1 MATEVHGASKTF
13 ACKELGISRNSL
25 EPPTVRKSSDP
36 VIRRWLRLFAAK
48 NPRWGWR
55 KAFWMLR
62 HKDLVINHK
71 KVRRLWREE
80 GLCRKRK
87 SRKQRCQKPQVKVQ
101 AAFPNHIWALDFQFD
116 QTTDGRILKFLNIVD
131 EYTRESLVSIAARSI
146 THEDVQHVLADLIKA
161 RGAQPR
167 FLRSDNGS
175 EFSAHALVAWL
186 KANGVINAFITPA
199 SPWQNGKAESYNG
212 IFRDELLNMEL
223 FEDVEHAQHLTNE
236 WKTIYNHFRPHGSLR
251 GATPAA
257 FAAGHINQPSL

>member
-1 MATEVHGASKTF
+1 MATEVHGASVTF
-13 ACKELGISRNSL
+13 ACKVVGLSRNSL

-36 VIRRWLRLFAAK
+36 AVRRWLRLFARLH
-48 NPRWGWR
+48 PRWGWR
-55 KAFWMLR
+55 KAFWTLR

-87 SRKQRCQKPQVKVQ
+87 ARKQRCQKPQVKVI
-101 AAFPNHIWALDFQFD
+101 AAFPNHVWALDFQFD
-116 QTTDGRILKFLNIVD
+116 QTVDGRNLKFLNIVD
-131 EYTRESLVSIAARSI
+131 EYTRESLVSIAARSL
-146 THEDVQHVLADLIKA
+146 THEDVQQVLADLIRA

-175 EFSAHALVAWL
+175 EFSAKALIAWL
-186 KANGVINAFITPA
+186 DTNGVTNAFITPA

-223 FEDVEHAQHLTNE
+223 FESVEHAQHLTNI
-236 WKTIYNHFRPHGSLR
+236 WKHTYNHFRPHGSLR
-251 GATPAA
+251 GAVPSA
-257 FAAGHINQPSL
+257 FAAAHINQPSL